1 MDYHNTYKKV
11 ENFVTELFEKNQT
24 DALLFHNLEHTEK
37 VVERSK
43 EIGLQFQ
50 LSEKDQFILYTAAWF
65 HDTGHLFVDPATHE
79 IKSVELMRDF
89 LSKYTTDEDML
100 REISDCILATK
111 MPRNPQDLLQQ
122 IICDADTYHLGTKE
136 FKLTNKQLRKEYEAR
151 KIPPPPGGW
160 RKGSLEFLQAHE
172 YYTEYCKNLLEQGK
186 QDNIEKLRKKLGE
199 TGNGEEIQ
207 TTNSIFGEADMKDK
221 KKEETKE
228 ENKQKNTLLT
238 RGIQTMLRLTSDNHL
253 ELSGM
258 ADGKANILISVNAI
272 IISVILTVLL
282 RRLEIDTHLTIPTI
296 IFLAFSVVTIV
307 IAILATR
314 PKVTQGVF
322 SREDIINKKTN
333 LLFFGNFHKA
343 SLEEYE
349 WGMGQMMRDQDY
361 LYGAL
366 IKDIH
371 QLGVVLGRKYKLLR
385 LAYSVFMIGII
396 VSVLAFTLAVLLYN
410 ASGGS
415 ANSSTMP
422 I

>member
-1 MDYHNTYKKV
+1 MDYHNIYKKV

-24 DALLFHNLEHTEK
+24 PELLFHNLDHTEK
-37 VVERSK
+37 VVERAK
-43 EIGLQFQ
+43 EIALQYQ
-50 LSEKDQFILYTAAWF
+50 LSENDQFILYTAAWF
-65 HDTGHLFVDPATHE
+65 HDTGHLFVDPSTHE
-79 IKSVELMRDF
+79 LKSVELMKDY
-89 LSKYTTDEDML
+89 LSKYTADEDLL
-100 REISDCILATK
+100 REISDCIFATK
-111 MPRNPQDLLQQ
+111 MPRNPEGILQQ

-136 FKLTNKQLRKEYEAR
+136 FKTTNKQLRKEYEMR
-151 KIPPPPGGW
+151 KIQEPPGGW
-160 RKGSLEFLQAHE
+160 RKSSLDFMLAHE
-172 YYTEYCKNLLEQGK
+172 YYTDYCKNLLEEGK
-186 QDNIEKLRKKLGE
+186 QENIEKLRKKLGE
-199 TGNGEEIQ
+199 PEEAEDLQ
-207 TTNSIFGEADMKDK
+207 PTTTSIFGEANMKDK
-221 KKEETKE
+221 KDK
-228 ENKQKNTLLT
+228 NKQKNTLLS

-296 IFLAFSVVTIV
+296 IFLGFSVVTIV

-314 PKVTQGVF
+314 PKVSQGVF
-322 SREDIINKKTN
+322 SREDIMNKKTN

-349 WGMGQMMRDQDY
+349 WGMSQMMRDQDY

-385 LAYSVFMIGII
+385 LAYSVFMIGIV
-396 VSVLAFTLAVLLYN
+396 VSVIAFTLAVLVYN
-410 ASGGS
+410 AKGGA
-415 ANSSTMP
+415 ANSQSMP